1 MRKIILIAVVCL
13 ITQTVFGQ
21 IRFGLEVTPLNVN
34 SLSTQLAGI
43 ETNNGTTLGAK
54 LVVDNPISESA
65 YISTGIELMSFKS
78 DLSYAT
84 SLTDSTTVG
93 NVELKSSYIV
103 IPISLKLKMT
113 QYGLFTPFAQV
124 GFEPGFSFNEKIT
137 ATGFATG
144 DVAPE
149 FGVRAVNIP
158 FSLAAGTE
166 YQLSDRNAVYASIF
180 YKLGLT
186 NNVKDNYVLENAE
199 YKGDGERISMNNFGL
214 RIGILF

>member
-1 MRKIILIAVVCL
+1 MRKIILIVIVCL
-13 ITQTVFGQ
+13 VGQTVFGQ
-21 IRFGLEVTPLNVN
+21 IRFGLEVTPFNIN
-34 SLSTQLAGI
+34 SLNPQLSGI
-43 ETNNGTTLGAK
+43 EAKNGTTLGAK

-78 DLSYAT
+78 ELTYAS

-93 NVELKSSYIV
+93 NLELKSSYIV
-103 IPISLKLKMT
+103 IPITLKLKMT

-124 GFEPGFSFNEKIT
+124 GFEPGFSFGENIT
-137 ATGFATG
+137 AAGFLEG
-144 DVAPE
+144 DNAPE
-149 FGVRAVNIP
+149 FGVRAINIP

-166 YQLSDRNAVYASIF
+166 YQLSDRNAVYASVF

-186 NNVKDNYVLENAE
+186 NNIKDKYVLENGKYE
-199 YKGDGERISMNNFGL
+199 GDGERISMSNFGL